1 MVRVGRRIF
10 STIKKSWDNFV
21 PKIGEI
27 GLVNVSPCARQSFS
41 RKLCQRTKETASSSL
56 YRLISR
62 DETFNNFSPVS
73 TREESE
79 IQRI

>member
-27 GLVNVSPCARQSFS
+27 GLVNVSPCARQWFGE
-41 RKLCQRTKETASSSL
+41 ETVP
-56 YRLISR
+56 
-62 DETFNNFSPVS
+62 ETEGDGVVLPIPINIA
-73 TREESE
+73 R
-79 IQRI
+79 